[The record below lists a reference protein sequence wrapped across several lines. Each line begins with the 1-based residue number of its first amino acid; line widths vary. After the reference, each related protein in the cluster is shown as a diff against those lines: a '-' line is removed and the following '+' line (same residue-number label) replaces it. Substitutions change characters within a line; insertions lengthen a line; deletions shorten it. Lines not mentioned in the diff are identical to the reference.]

1 MYPSHPQTGSY
12 SSVHIVSIEMFFGL
26 IHSISAFPFLK
37 TYVISSSAISGL
49 SMYVRIISS
58 CLTSI
63 VYFLPLSFKVKTP
76 S

>member
-1 MYPSHPQTGSY
+1 
-12 SSVHIVSIEMFFGL
+12 MFFGL

-49 SMYVRIISS
+49 SMYVKIISS
-58 CLTSI
+58 CLTST
-63 VYFLPLSFKVKTP
+63 VYSLPLSFKVKTP

>member
-12 SSVHIVSIEMFFGL
+12 SFVHTVSIE
-26 IHSISAFPFLK
+26 ISLGFMQSKEAFPFLK
-37 TYVISSSAISGL
+37 IYVISSSAISGL
-49 SMYVRIISS
+49 SIYVKIISF

-63 VYFLPLSFKVKTP
+63 VYSFSFSFKVKTP